1 MILFIESIQ
10 FSRKM
15 IRHLSF
21 PDLNLQEF
29 EHIVYSRIFDRTISQ
44 EYPKTAIIAYI
55 CYQEG
60 LLTLHLL

>member
-1 MILFIESIQ
+1 MIPFIESIQ

-15 IRHLSF
+15 IKHLSF
-21 PDLNLQEF
+21 QDLALQEF
-29 EHIVYSRIFDRTISQ
+29 EHIVYSQIFDRTISQ
-44 EYPKTAIIAYI
+44 EYPKTAIKAYI